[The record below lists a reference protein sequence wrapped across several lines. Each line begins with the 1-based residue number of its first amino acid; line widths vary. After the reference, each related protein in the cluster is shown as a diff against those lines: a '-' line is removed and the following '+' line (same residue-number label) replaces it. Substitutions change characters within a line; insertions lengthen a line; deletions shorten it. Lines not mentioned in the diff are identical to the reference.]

1 MRIGYYH
8 TIGIGPTINGA
19 TIAPSAIG
27 YLTEQSTGGT
37 YGHLVF
43 ATRNVTTDTG
53 PSERMRIT
61 SGGNIQ
67 ITDPNNSTGLKSKIS
82 FVSESPYQDEVAFI
96 GFNRTA
102 TSGAPCNIVFNTGTA
117 SGTVE
122 AMRILSGRQL
132 LLGATTLGTA
142 RNDAPVQ
149 IVTGSSGNSL
159 NLRTRVSDDVYAY
172 LNFTNNAQTNTAAS
186 IHIARGSSTNATTMV
201 LSTASSGTS
210 CTN

>member
-1 MRIGYYH
+1 
-8 TIGIGPTINGA
+8 
-19 TIAPSAIG
+19 
-27 YLTEQSTGGT
+27 
-37 YGHLVF
+37 
-43 ATRNVTTDTG
+43 
-53 PSERMRIT
+53 MRIT

-122 AMRILSGRQL
+122 ACVSLAVDSCYSVPQRLELRGMTHLYKL
-132 LLGATTLGTA
+132 LLDLAATHY
-142 RNDAPVQ
+142 
-149 IVTGSSGNSL
+149 

-201 LSTASSGTS
+201 LSTASSGTG